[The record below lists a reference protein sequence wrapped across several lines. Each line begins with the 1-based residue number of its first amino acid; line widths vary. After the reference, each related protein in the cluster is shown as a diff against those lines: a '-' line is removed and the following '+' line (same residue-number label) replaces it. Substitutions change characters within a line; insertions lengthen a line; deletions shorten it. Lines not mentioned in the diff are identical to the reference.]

1 MIILFFSVGRKSSVF
16 KMRPTP
22 PAPEIVSMKRSRSG
36 PRSSTLK
43 RKVLMDD
50 TMVLHGEYVL
60 FFMSLLWLLSMKPT
74 AHILFFDMFFPS
86 LM

>member
-1 MIILFFSVGRKSSVF
+1 MIILFVSVGRKSSVF

-22 PAPEIVSMKRSRSG
+22 PAPEIVSMKRPRSA

-60 FFMSLLWLLSMKPT
+60 FPMSFTLVTLNEPT
-74 AHILFFDMFFPS
+74 DTYFVIDLFFPV
-86 LM
+86 